1 MKRKKMSVK
10 MECARKAH
18 AANFCVPIEGKEHAF
33 CDLIIPF
40 SLLKNSAKVVILFS
54 IALLP
59 VYCSLR
65 KKGTFLGVDSPK

>member
-1 MKRKKMSVK
+1 

-40 SLLKNSAKVVILFS
+40 SLLENSAKVVIPFS
-54 IALLP
+54 KYLDLLP
-59 VYCSLR
+59 VYCGLR

>member
-1 MKRKKMSVK
+1 

-40 SLLKNSAKVVILFS
+40 SLLENSAEVVILFS
-54 IALLP
+54 SNILLYCQYIAVLEK
-59 VYCSLR
+59 VRS
-65 KKGTFLGVDSPK
+65 